1 MTSLSIHSLPRT
13 KPRVSR
19 PFLLNIKNAVLPRD
33 YELSVAF
40 VDTGVMREIN
50 GRYRNKRTSTDIL
63 SFPLSPCSGEII
75 FSMRDIE
82 KRAMLFKRSAS
93 NFLAFLFI
101 HGLLH
106 LKGYSHGS
114 RMEREEIKFRKRF
127 EI

>member
-1 MTSLSIHSLPRT
+1 MKMLSIRSLPRI
-13 KPRVSR
+13 KPRISR
-19 PFLLNIKNAVLPRD
+19 FLLLEMKNAVLPRD

-50 GRYRNKRTSTDIL
+50 GKYRNKRYSTDIL

-75 FSMRDIE
+75 FSMKDIE
-82 KRAMLFKRSAS
+82 KRAPMVKRGTS

-114 RMEREEIKFRKRF
+114 RMEREEEKIRRKFN
-127 EI
+127 I